1 MLEIFRCSEGE
12 IKERESKLKNEGG
25 NFIKTGTEWDNLC
38 KGLYR
43 GGLSI
48 IGSFSGRGKT
58 SWLIDTSRSIAKQGY
73 KVLFITVEESID
85 SIFKCWSSFYE
96 GKVIVVT
103 ITQMKDWEEIEKLI
117 KEEKIDVVLYDYIGA
132 IREGLGG
139 VMREDQILSED
150 ARKLANLALKMKVA
164 VLAGIQTKEDAERD
178 YVQNQAKKNNLFR
191 LSSNY
196 ICSASYD
203 YQSCCQFVFMLLIG
217 EQLKLVRSKARY
229 VDPKKMVGV
238 VELKKN
244 AGQMRYND

>member
-1 MLEIFRCSEGE
+1 MLEKFRCSESE
-12 IKERESKLKNEGG
+12 IKERESKLKDSGG
-25 NFIKTGTEWDNLC
+25 NFIKTGTEWDSLC
-38 KGLYR
+38 RGLYR
-43 GGLSI
+43 GGLSM

-96 GKVIVVT
+96 GKIIVAT
-103 ITQMKDWEEIEKLI
+103 INEMRDWKEIEDLI
-117 KEEKIDVVLYDYIGA
+117 EEEKIDVVLYDYVGA

-139 VMREDQILSED
+139 AMREDQILSED
-150 ARKLANLALKMKVA
+150 ARKLANLALKMNVA
-164 VLAGIQTKEDAERD
+164 VLAGIQTKEEAERD
-178 YVQNQAKKNNLFR
+178 YVQNTKKSNNLFR

-196 ICSASYD
+196 ICSASYV

-217 EQLKLVRSKARY
+217 QQLKLVRSKARY
-229 VDPKKMVGV
+229 VDPKKMNDVI
-238 VELKKN
+238 ELKKN